1 MRERINKDA
10 FLSGFAQIIETN
22 FKKKILKEILS
33 FSSEISLDTIAN
45 LLLLKKKDDALDMV
59 VDLIKKEKV
68 PAIIDDIEGVVIVKE
83 KNPVNEIL
91 EKSKEIMKN
100 NLKDLINYSLNK
112 NVRHRLS
119 SKKYSQMENIERKQL
134 GDSDFEMGGIGMDI
148 GTAIRMGIMG

>member
-1 MRERINKDA
+1 MK
-10 FLSGFAQIIETN
+10 QIS
-22 FKKKILKEILS
+22 KKKILKEILS

-100 NLKDLINYSLNK
+100 NLKDLINYSFNK
-112 NVRHRLS
+112 NVKYKLL

-134 GDSDFEMGGIGMDI
+134 GDSDFEMGGFGIDMEN
-148 GTAIRMGIMG
+148 AIRMGLMG

>member
-1 MRERINKDA
+1 
-10 FLSGFAQIIETN
+10 
-22 FKKKILKEILS
+22 
-33 FSSEISLDTIAN
+33 
-45 LLLLKKKDDALDMV
+45 MV

-91 EKSKEIMKN
+91 EKSNETMKN

-134 GDSDFEMGGIGMDI
+134 GNSDIEMEGIGIDMI
-148 GTAIRMGIMG
+148 TAIRMGLMP